1 MRMKMTK
8 RHHVCDETCEPEG
21 TGIHNVK
28 SNAKKTKKVAKKPKV
43 AKKFVETD
51 FGNVPVSSKKE
62 TKTKPEV
69 VNVYKLAPKTD
80 NIIEIMNIVEEIANE
95 NETNKVLEKT
105 LITLR
110 KLQKDI
116 A

>member
-28 SNAKKTKKVAKKPKV
+28 SNVKKTKKVAKKPKV
-43 AKKFVETD
+43 VKKFVETD
-51 FGNVPVSSKKE
+51 FGNIPVSS
-62 TKTKPEV
+62 KTKPEV

-116 A
+116 AN

>member
-1 MRMKMTK
+1 MLQEDLQKNTRMKMTK

-28 SNAKKTKKVAKKPKV
+28 SNAKKTRKKATKPK
-43 AKKFVETD
+43 E
-51 FGNVPVSSKKE
+51 PKKE
-62 TKTKPEV
+62 IKPEV
-69 VNVYKLAPKTD
+69 VNVYKLATKT
-80 NIIEIMNIVEEIANE
+80 NSIIEIINIVDEIANE
-95 NETNKVLEKT
+95 NETNKILEKT
-105 LITLR
+105 LILLR

>member
-1 MRMKMTK
+1 MKMTK

-28 SNAKKTKKVAKKPKV
+28 SNAKKTRKKATKPK
-43 AKKFVETD
+43 E
-51 FGNVPVSSKKE
+51 PKKE
-62 TKTKPEV
+62 IKPEV
-69 VNVYKLAPKTD
+69 VNVYKQAPTPDSITK
-80 NIIEIMNIVEEIANE
+80 IIEIVNEIANE
-95 NETNKVLEKT
+95 NETNKILEKT
-105 LITLR
+105 LILLR

>member
-1 MRMKMTK
+1 MLQEDLQKNTRMKMTK

-28 SNAKKTKKVAKKPKV
+28 SNAKKTRKKAKKPKEP
-43 AKKFVETD
+43 KQEI
-51 FGNVPVSSKKE
+51 
-62 TKTKPEV
+62 KPEV
-69 VNVYKLAPKTD
+69 VNVYKLAPKT
-80 NIIEIMNIVEEIANE
+80 NSIIEIMNIVDEIANE
-95 NETNKVLEKT
+95 NETNKILEKT
-105 LITLR
+105 LILLR